1 MGVTGFGGYTVLV
14 AMIQKEFVERKKILD
29 AQVIYDGIMIASVLP
44 GPLAVNI
51 VTYIGYSLRG
61 WIGAVVSLVCILLPA
76 CTLMVLT
83 AFFVG
88 AISDLSK
95 FYIVLNFLMPVVA
108 AIILSVAFTMFRKH
122 VTNSWQIALTIMT
135 LLCLTFTSLSLMVG
149 ILMGGMLGFLLGEK
163 KLIKIVD
170 SNKNDTTKHLLL
182 GLSLSLVMVVGLFMI
197 VSQPLQNLLGEFSKV
212 SLTLFGGGYV
222 MIKALHDLVVMDLN
236 WISSNEFN
244 QAIAF
249 GQLTP
254 GPILVS
260 ATYIGFKVA
269 GLWGALIATIGIF
282 LPASLLMLLAAH
294 GFKKLPDNIWVNA
307 VLMGIRP
314 VIVSFIVFSALIIL
328 KPVGFNDQTVVLTI
342 LSFVLIEYVKI
353 NFLWLMLI
361 SGLISLF
368 FL

>member
-1 MGVTGFGGYTVLV
+1 
-14 AMIQKEFVERKKILD
+14 
-29 AQVIYDGIMIASVLP
+29 
-44 GPLAVNI
+44 
-51 VTYIGYSLRG
+51 
-61 WIGAVVSLVCILLPA
+61 
-76 CTLMVLT
+76 
-83 AFFVG
+83 
-88 AISDLSK
+88 
-95 FYIVLNFLMPVVA
+95 
-108 AIILSVAFTMFRKH
+108 
-122 VTNSWQIALTIMT
+122 
-135 LLCLTFTSLSLMVG
+135 
-149 ILMGGMLGFLLGEK
+149 
-163 KLIKIVD
+163 
-170 SNKNDTTKHLLL
+170 
-182 GLSLSLVMVVGLFMI
+182 LVMVVGLFMI